1 MSVTL
6 FKGNDRYSTIS
17 SKLSFPA
24 FIMRMAIFLRYS
36 SCPSRRCCFNSIIN
50 VMYSNFV
57 SSCCFTR
64 STFEATSLM
73 KLLSAVLPLDLSV
86 VARMLLR
93 FFYAALVRRYST
105 GLSQPSVCF
114 RCSSA
119 DKISAAVD
127 AFLRCR

>member
-1 MSVTL
+1 MTAHPSTSPLIITNDNQPIEFFMSVTL

-50 VMYSNFV
+50 VMYSNLV

-93 FFYAALVRRYST
+93 FFMLHWLDDTR
-105 GLSQPSVCF
+105 P
-114 RCSSA
+114 
-119 DKISAAVD
+119 D
-127 AFLRCR
+127 